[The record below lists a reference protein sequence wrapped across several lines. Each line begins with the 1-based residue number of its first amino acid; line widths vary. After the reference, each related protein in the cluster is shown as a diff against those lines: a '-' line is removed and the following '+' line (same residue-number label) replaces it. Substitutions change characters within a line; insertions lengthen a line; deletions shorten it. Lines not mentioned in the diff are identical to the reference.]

1 MSRIR
6 RADRATRRAPT
17 RRRAVLLTPTAA
29 LLAIAGCDA
38 PLSIFSRA
46 SDSARSV
53 SYITWFMII
62 LSAVVFTGVM
72 ALYVVAMRRN
82 RDRNPA
88 DVDLSERGVGWI
100 VWGGAVMPGFVLLV
114 LFVLGMAAMGRYP
127 EPPPVVTIHVTGHQW
142 WWDVEYEFPNMSE
155 HFRTANEIHV
165 PVGRPSRLVLTTAD
179 VIHSFW
185 VPQLQGKLDL
195 IPGDTNDLR
204 LLPRRTGV
212 FAGTCAEFCGQ
223 QHAHMGIRV
232 IVDDTTTFKQWAAQ
246 QLADAQ
252 PPGDPSAAE
261 GEQLFVGGPC
271 AMCHTVRG
279 TSANGQVA
287 PDLTHVGSRLTIA
300 AGTLPNTLGNL
311 EGWIANAQAIK
322 PGAKMPT
329 LSAYTGPQL
338 RAVAAYVA
346 SLK

>member
-1 MSRIR
+1 MSLIR
-6 RADRATRRAPT
+6 RADRARCPGRV
-17 RRRAVLLTPTAA
+17 RRRLLAAAVVAA
-29 LLAIAGCDA
+29 LVGAAGCDA

-46 SDSARSV
+46 SDSAQRV
-53 SYITWFMII
+53 SYLAWFMII
-62 LSAVVFTGVM
+62 LSGIIFIAVM
-72 ALYVVAMRRN
+72 ALYVIGVRRH
-82 RDRNPA
+82 RDRSA
-88 DVDLSERGVGWI
+88 TDVDLSERGVGWI
-100 VWGGAVMPGFVLLV
+100 VWGGAVMPGIVLLAV
-114 LFVLGMAAMGRYP
+114 WIVSLAAMGRYP

-142 WWDVEYEFPNMSE
+142 WWDVEYEFPNVSE
-155 HFRTANEIHV
+155 HFRTANEIHI
-165 PVGRPSRLVLTTAD
+165 PLGRSSRLLLTTAD

-195 IPGDTNDLR
+195 IPGDTNELR
-204 LLPRRTGV
+204 ILPKRAGV
-212 FAGTCAEFCGQ
+212 FTGTCGEFCGQ
-223 QHAHMGIRV
+223 QHAHMGLRV

-252 PPGDPSAAE
+252 PAAPAVAA

-279 TSANGQVA
+279 TPANGRVA

-329 LSAYTGPQL
+329 MSAYTGPQL

>member
-1 MSRIR
+1 MSRIH
-6 RADRATRRAPT
+6 RADRARHQGGA
-17 RRRAVLLTPTAA
+17 RRRVAALVPAAVLLAV
-29 LLAIAGCDA
+29 AGCDA

-53 SYITWFMII
+53 SYLAWFMII
-62 LSAVVFTGVM
+62 LSAIVFIGVM
-72 ALYVVAMRRN
+72 LLYAFGVRRN
-82 RDRNPA
+82 RERNPA

-100 VWGGAVMPGFVLLV
+100 VWGGAVMPGIVLLAV
-114 LFVLGMAAMGRYP
+114 FVVGMAAMGRYP

-142 WWDVEYEFPNMSE
+142 WWDVEYEFPNVSQ
-155 HFRTANEIHV
+155 HFRTANEIHI
-165 PVGRPSRLVLTTAD
+165 PLGRPARLVLTTAD

-195 IPGDTNDLR
+195 IPGDTNELR
-204 LLPRRTGV
+204 ILPERTGV

-252 PPGDPSAAE
+252 PAAPAVAA

-279 TSANGQVA
+279 TAANGQVA

>member
-6 RADRATRRAPT
+6 RADRARRPGRASRRAAALAAA
-17 RRRAVLLTPTAA
+17 AVLLAT
-29 LLAIAGCDA
+29 AGCDA

-46 SDSARSV
+46 SDSTSRV
-53 SYITWFMII
+53 SYLAWFMII
-62 LSAVVFTGVM
+62 LSGIVFIGVM
-72 ALYVVAMRRN
+72 LLYAFGVRRN
-82 RDRNPA
+82 RERNPA

-100 VWGGAVMPGFVLLV
+100 VWGGAVMPGIVLLAV
-114 LFVLGMAAMGRYP
+114 FVVGMAAMGRYP

-142 WWDVEYEFPNMSE
+142 WWDVEYEFPNVSQ
-155 HFRTANEIHV
+155 HFRTANEIHI
-165 PVGRPSRLVLTTAD
+165 PLGRPARLVLTTAD

-204 LLPRRTGV
+204 ILPERTGV

-252 PPGDPSAAE
+252 PAAPDLAA

-279 TSANGQVA
+279 TPANGRVA

>member
-1 MSRIR
+1 MSRMH
-6 RADRATRRAPT
+6 RADRAQSGCASRRVAAVAAA
-17 RRRAVLLTPTAA
+17 AVLLAV
-29 LLAIAGCDA
+29 AGCDA

-46 SDSARSV
+46 SDSARGV
-53 SYITWFMII
+53 SDLAWFMII
-62 LSAVVFTGVM
+62 LSGIIFIGVM
-72 ALYVVAMRRN
+72 ALYAIGVRRN

-88 DVDLSERGVGWI
+88 EVDLSERGVGWI
-100 VWGGAVMPGFVLLV
+100 VWGGAVMPGIVLLAV
-114 LFVLGMAAMGRYP
+114 FVVGMAAMGRYP
-127 EPPPVVTIHVTGHQW
+127 EPAPVVTIHVTGHQW
-142 WWDVEYEFPNMSE
+142 WWDVDYEFPNVSQ
-155 HFRTANEIHV
+155 HFRTANEIHI
-165 PVGRPSRLVLTTAD
+165 PLGRPSRLVLTTAD

-195 IPGDTNDLR
+195 IPGDTNELR
-204 LLPRRTGV
+204 LLPERTGV

-246 QLADAQ
+246 QLVDAQ
-252 PPGDPSAAE
+252 PADPSVAD
-261 GEQLFVGGPC
+261 GEQLFLGGPC

-279 TSANGQVA
+279 TAANGQVA